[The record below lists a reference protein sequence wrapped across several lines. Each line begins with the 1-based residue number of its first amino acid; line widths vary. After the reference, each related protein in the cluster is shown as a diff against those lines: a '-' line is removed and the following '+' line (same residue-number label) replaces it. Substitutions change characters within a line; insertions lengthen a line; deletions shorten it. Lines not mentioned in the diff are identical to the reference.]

1 MEQMT
6 KQRLEEYE
14 SNKAEIAELQ
24 YKLAHLGEGDSLVGN
39 DVVFDY
45 RTGYPR
51 PQTVVGKDEEKEI
64 RLRNICEKRIG
75 KLKAECLTVELWI
88 EQIPD
93 GLMRR
98 IFRMHY
104 IDGMTQKQIGRTVH
118 LDKSRISRKIDDFLK
133 NAPKA
138 TNATL

>member
-1 MEQMT
+1 MEYMT
-6 KQRLEEYE
+6 KQRLEEYK
-14 SNKAEIAELQ
+14 SNKAEIVELR
-24 YKLAHLGEGDSLVGN
+24 YKLTHLGDGDSLIDN

-51 PQTVVGKDEEKEI
+51 PQAVVGKDEEKEI
-64 RLRNICEKRIG
+64 RLRNIYEKRIE
-75 KLKAECLTVELWI
+75 KLNAACLAVELWV

-93 GLMRR
+93 GVVRR

-104 IDGMTQKQIGRTVH
+104 IDGMTQKQVGRVVH

>member
-6 KQRLEEYE
+6 KQRLEEYK

-24 YKLAHLGEGDSLVGN
+24 YKLTHLGEGDSLIGN

-45 RTGYPR
+45 RSGYPR

-64 RLRNICEKRIG
+64 RLRNIYEKRIG

-104 IDGMTQKQIGRTVH
+104 IDGMTQKQVGRTVH